1 MTSPP
6 NKNNRTFVVNGSQ
19 VNKSTDPTTQ
29 ATLAK
34 YQFLYSLAGLVLGLA
49 SIIGGIY
56 LFIQGVSGATD
67 WTLKL
72 LGSESNIVQAA
83 PGAILFVVGLF
94 MVFVTRYKYKHI
106 VAK

>member
-1 MTSPP
+1 MTNPS
-6 NKNNRTFVVNGSQ
+6 NKNKRTFVVNGSQ
-19 VNKSTDPTTQ
+19 VNTSTNPTTQ

-56 LFIQGVSGATD
+56 LFIQGVNGTTNWS
-67 WTLKL
+67 LKL
-72 LGSESNIVQAA
+72 LRSESNIVQAA